1 MPQIEISNEK
11 GLIQKTGKGLVAL
24 PLDTAQAP
32 ADNAT
37 IATGGFHVQVNPAGA
52 VANIV
57 LEKPQT
63 DGQLL
68 LLSNIAAA
76 ENTVTFDALDAE
88 PSSNFSLGAV
98 TLEGG
103 ESVLCVGRGDVWYPT
118 SQTLA

>member
-24 PLDTAQAP
+24 PLDTAQVP
-32 ADNAT
+32 GVGDT

-76 ENTVTFDALDAE
+76 ANTVTFAAAN
-88 PSSNFSLGAV
+88 SNFSLDNVA
-98 TLEGG
+98 LEGG